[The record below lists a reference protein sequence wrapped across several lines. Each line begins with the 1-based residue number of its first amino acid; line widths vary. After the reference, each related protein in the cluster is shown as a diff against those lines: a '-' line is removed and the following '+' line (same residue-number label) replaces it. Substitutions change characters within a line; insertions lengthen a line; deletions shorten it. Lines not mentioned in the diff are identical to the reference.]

1 MIRTAIAMIV
11 VVALWALSL
20 GYAQGVGYR
29 VGYAEGMAGNT
40 AVLVDK
46 DKQCMAWWF
55 SNPDLHKALD
65 RACKSHKGVL

>member
-1 MIRTAIAMIV
+1 MIVKILSAIAV
-11 VVALWALSL
+11 FALWALSL

-29 VGYAEGMAGNT
+29 VGYAEGMAENT
-40 AVLVDK
+40 AVLVDR

-55 SNPDLHKALD
+55 DNKDLSKALD

>member
-1 MIRTAIAMIV
+1 MIRTAIATTIV
-11 VVALWALSL
+11 LALWALSL

-29 VGYAEGMAGNT
+29 VGYAEGMAENT

>member
-1 MIRTAIAMIV
+1 MIRTAITAIV
-11 VVALWALSL
+11 LLALWALSL

-29 VGYAEGMAGNT
+29 VGYAEGMAENR
-40 AVLVDK
+40 AVLVDR

-55 SNPDLHKALD
+55 DNKDLSKALD